1 MVRRYEEEDGCKEEI
16 GISMQSTK
24 KKITECIGFKQLDS
38 YNKEKVHR
46 II

>member
-1 MVRRYEEEDGCKEEI
+1 MVRRYEEGYGCKEEI

-24 KKITECIGFKQLDS
+24 KITECVGFKRLDS
-38 YNKEKVHR
+38 YNKKKVHR

>member
-24 KKITECIGFKQLDS
+24 KNYGMYRL
-38 YNKEKVHR
+38 
-46 II
+46 